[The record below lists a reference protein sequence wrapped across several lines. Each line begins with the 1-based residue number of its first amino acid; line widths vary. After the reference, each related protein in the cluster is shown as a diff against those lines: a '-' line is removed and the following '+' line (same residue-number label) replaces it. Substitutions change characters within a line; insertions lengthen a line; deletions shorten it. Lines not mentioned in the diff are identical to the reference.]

1 MRDAI
6 TALFATLT
14 EAFTPIVGQPTD
26 DDIFRM
32 REVLMPALN
41 DLQYDMM
48 PAPNAITH
56 NLVRLIQESTSYAH
70 T

>member
-1 MRDAI
+1 MTDAI

-14 EAFTPIVGQPTD
+14 EAFTPIVSQPTD

-41 DLQYDMM
+41 DLQ
-48 PAPNAITH
+48 
-56 NLVRLIQESTSYAH
+56 
-70 T
+70 